1 MAITNFIP
9 ELWASAVQAPFE
21 KALVFGQPSVSNTK
35 YEGTIRNQGDTV
47 NITTISDPTI
57 KSYDKNEDIDVEDL
71 ADGQLQLVIDQG
83 DYFAFRVNDIDKV
96 QAAGDFQGPAT
107 QRAGFGLK
115 DKVDQFIAS
124 QFALSADNGGPH
136 KDNRLGD
143 VEVINGT
150 GTGRP
155 GDSQT
160 TAYNVL
166 VDLGNKLNKQSA
178 PSDGRYVVIDP
189 DFLSALQHDPRFSRV
204 DASGTSETLRNGIV
218 GRAAGFDILLS
229 NNVVES
235 SGKRLVVAGI
245 PDALS
250 FANQL
255 TEVEAL
261 RSEKRFADIIR
272 GLNIYGSKITHPE
285 GLATANCEY
294 VAAKGGNGG
303 DDDTGGGDESGK

>member
-83 DYFAFRVNDIDKV
+83 DYFAFRVNDINKV

-124 QFALSADNGGPH
+124 QFALSADNGGPQ

>member
-21 KALVFGQPSVSNTK
+21 KALVFGQPSVSNTQ
-35 YEGTIRNQGDTV
+35 YEGEIRNQGDTV

-57 KSYDKNEDIDVEDL
+57 NPYDKNKDIDVEDL
-71 ADGQLQLVIDQG
+71 ADDQLQLLIDQG
-83 DYFAFRVNDIDKV
+83 DYFAFRVNDVDKV

-115 DKVDQFIAS
+115 DKVDRFIAS
-124 QFALSADNGGPH
+124 QFALSVANGGPINA
-136 KDNRLGD
+136 NRLGD
-143 VEVINGT
+143 IEVFNGV
-150 GTGRP
+150 GGRP
-155 GDSQT
+155 GDSLA
-160 TAYNVL
+160 TAYDVL
-166 VDLGNKLNKQSA
+166 VSLGNKLNKQSA
-178 PSDGRYVVIDP
+178 PFDGRYVVIDP

-218 GRAAGFDILLS
+218 GRAAGFDVLLS
-229 NNVVES
+229 NNVVEN

-285 GLATANCEY
+285 GVATANCEY
-294 VAAKGGNGG
+294 VAATGGNGG
-303 DDDTGGGDESGK
+303 NGDGGDESGK